1 MRNGFESGFVL
12 GNSSGPKTGLHSGL
26 QSSNVMNNRINMLDP
41 STIIEPK
48 LKPVF
53 YINADNVAL
62 VSGAVNLTYNLIKGN
77 SLAGS
82 LSDLLPNYSLPF
94 DQTAGT
100 TYRPPLVL
108 KGLNGRNYMNFA
120 DTGNRYLSSST
131 SINMFLYNNGAVGA
145 KATGTGMTWMFIIKR
160 KQGGLYNILDA
171 RDSSTTAT
179 TNDLLLEVNAAG
191 AITFDY
197 CGGSAG
203 LVTNIT
209 GTSGTNLLNDW
220 SILTVKCQLRKD
232 GGAIPADNVLP
243 ATTKR
248 YAMPSGAKIGTS
260 SPIDIFVN
268 GVEQP
273 KNITTNTFTNADFNS
288 DGSYRM
294 FDRDCWI
301 GNKGSVFANSGT
313 HIAAAMMIPAYID
326 KAYQQRLEN
335 YFRWYYSLPF

>member
-1 MRNGFESGFVL
+1 MRRGLEQGFANGSLSGLQSGL
-12 GNSSGPKTGLHSGL
+12 GSGL
-26 QSSNVMNNRINMLDP
+26 QSSVAMKSRLNSLDP
-41 STIIEPK
+41 SSIIEPK
-48 LKPVF
+48 LKPIF

-62 VSGAVNLTYNLIKGN
+62 VSGAVSLTYNLIDGN

-82 LSDLLPNYSLPF
+82 ISDLLPLYNLPF
-94 DQTAGT
+94 EQAAGS
-100 TYRPPLVL
+100 TYRPPLVVG
-108 KGLNGRNYMNFA
+108 GLNGRNYMNFA
-120 DTGNRYLSSST
+120 DTSARYLSSAT
-131 SINMFLYNNGAVGA
+131 SINMFLYNNEAGGA

-160 KQGGLYNILDA
+160 KQGGLFNILDA
-171 RDSSTTAT
+171 RDSSTSAT
-179 TNDLLLEVNAAG
+179 TNDLLLEVNSAG

-197 CGGSAG
+197 VGGSAG
-203 LVTNIT
+203 STTKIA
-209 GTSGTNLLNDW
+209 GTSGVNLLNDW

-248 YAMPSGAKIGTS
+248 YAMPSGARIGLT

-273 KNITTNTFTNADFNS
+273 KTITTNTFTNADYNG
-288 DGSYRM
+288 DGSFRM
-294 FDRDCWI
+294 FDRDVWI

-313 HIAAAMMIPAYID
+313 HIAAALMIPAYID

-335 YFRWYYSLPF
+335 YFRVYYSLPF